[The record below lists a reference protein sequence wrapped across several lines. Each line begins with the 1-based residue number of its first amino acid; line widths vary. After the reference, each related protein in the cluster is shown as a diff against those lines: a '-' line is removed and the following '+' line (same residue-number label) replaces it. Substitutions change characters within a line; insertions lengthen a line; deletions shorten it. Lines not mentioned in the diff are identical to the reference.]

1 MWWNKAV
8 IIGLLLFAGQQ
19 ARATS
24 CSGSMVNPVSDIC
37 WDCIFPIGI
46 AGAEIDGGQPSNH
59 DPAPPEECE
68 CPFPPPIFER
78 VGIGI
83 AYWEPA
89 RWVEVVRK
97 PYCFPAFG
105 GGSEE
110 GNDSE
115 GSGEDEDIPNG
126 TNSSSDEE
134 GNKAFYHTHYFSA
147 PILSWV
153 GGSLSSSLCLIE
165 DEADMMFMSELDPLW
180 NDDSTTM
187 LMNPEAILFNNPITV
202 LACAIDAVVA
212 TLTNFGIDQLFW
224 CAGAQGQA
232 YPLNGNHATH
242 VGAIDSSAN
251 VMQKTTMLMH
261 RLGLEK
267 DTSTEGAMC
276 GSVSQP
282 IMRKN
287 QYKYHLLHP
296 MPRPEWAYGFG
307 VNSYWAVGAEFPYEG
322 EDFNYMLFRKR
333 QCCAF

>member
-1 MWWNKAV
+1 MWFSRVMLLVA
-8 IIGLLLFAGQQ
+8 GLVCVPAW
-19 ARATS
+19 ATS
-24 CSGSMVNPVSDIC
+24 CSGSWVNPVSDIC
-37 WDCIFPIGI
+37 WSCIFPIGV
-46 AGAEIDGGQPSNH
+46 AGAVINGHQLSNH
-59 DPAPPEECE
+59 DAPPPAVCTCPAPP
-68 CPFPPPIFER
+68 PITIR
-78 VGIGI
+78 VGMGI
-83 AYWEPA
+83 AFWEPA
-89 RWVEVVRK
+89 RWVEVVRE
-97 PYCFPAFG
+97 PFCFPAFG
-105 GGSEE
+105 GGKA
-110 GNDSE
+110 GF
-115 GSGEDEDIPNG
+115 GEANTGLNFAHG

-147 PILSWV
+147 PIMNWV
-153 GGSLSSSLCLIE
+153 DASLTSGLCWI
-165 DEADMMFMSELDPLW
+165 DGDANMMFMSEIDPIW

-187 LMNPEAILFNNPITV
+187 IMNPEAILFNNPITV
-202 LACAIDAVVA
+202 LACVIDAVTA
-212 TLTNFGIDQLFW
+212 TSSNFGLDQLFW

-276 GSVSQP
+276 GAISQP
-282 IMRKN
+282 VMRKN

-296 MPRPEWAYGFG
+296 TPRPEWAYGFG